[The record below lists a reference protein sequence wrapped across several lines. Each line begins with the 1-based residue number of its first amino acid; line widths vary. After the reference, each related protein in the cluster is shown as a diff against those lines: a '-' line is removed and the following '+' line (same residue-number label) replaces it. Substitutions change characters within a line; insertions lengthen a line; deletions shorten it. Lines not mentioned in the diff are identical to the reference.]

1 MIVFFIILTILFLI
15 TSFFLLLLLS
25 NIEIEIAKLWF
36 DSSNIKEEKL
46 ENFLFYIRLKFL
58 DKITWFKIRIDSKK
72 IIKIKKSKL
81 LKSKTFEKISKMKNI
96 KESILKN
103 KKEIINIRNLKD
115 LDIKIEQ
122 LNLDMKISASD
133 YIITS
138 FFVAFIA
145 SVISIIL
152 AKNIKRYEKN
162 KYRYLITPI
171 YEYKPTLKIKLNCI
185 IDIKIVHIMNV
196 IYMLVKKRSV
206 EYDERTSDRRT
217 YVCSND

>member
-1 MIVFFIILTILFLI
+1 MAVFLILLTILFLI
-15 TSFFLLLLLS
+15 SLLFLFLLLS
-25 NIEIEIAKLWF
+25 NLEIEINKLWF
-36 DSSNIKEEKL
+36 DSSNKKGEKL
-46 ENFLFYIRLKFL
+46 KDYLFYIRLKIL
-58 DKITWFKIRIDSKK
+58 DKITW
-72 IIKIKKSKL
+72 IKIKIDDKKIKKIKNSKL
-81 LKSKTFEKISKMKNI
+81 LKSKTFEKINKMKNV

-103 KKEIINIRNLKD
+103 KKEILNIRNLKD

-122 LNLDMKISASD
+122 LNLDMKISVSD

-138 FFVAFIA
+138 FSTAFIA

-152 AKNIKRYEKN
+152 AKKIKKYEEN
-162 KYRYLITPI
+162 RYRYLISPI

-206 EYDERTSDRRT
+206 EYDKRTSNRRT

>member
-1 MIVFFIILTILFLI
+1 MIVFFIILTILFLF

-36 DSSNIKEEKL
+36 DSSNIKGEKL

-58 DKITWFKIRIDSKK
+58 DKITWFKIRIDSKR

-81 LKSKTFEKISKMKNI
+81 LKSKTFEKISKMKNV

>member
-1 MIVFFIILTILFLI
+1 MIVFYIVLTILFLI

-25 NIEIEIAKLWF
+25 NIEIEIDKLWF
-36 DSSNIKEEKL
+36 DSSNKKGERL
-46 ENFLFYIRLKFL
+46 EDYLFYIRLKFL
-58 DKITWFKIRIDSKK
+58 DKITWLKIKIDSKK
-72 IIKIKKSKL
+72 ITKIKKSKL
-81 LKSKTFEKISKMKNI
+81 LKSKTLEKISKMKNV

-122 LNLDMKISASD
+122 LNLDMKISVSD

-138 FFVAFIA
+138 FTTAIIA
-145 SVISIIL
+145 SIISIIL
-152 AKNIKRYEKN
+152 AKNINKYEKR
-162 KYRYLITPI
+162 KYKYAITPI

-206 EYDERTSDRRT
+206 EYDERTSNRRT
-217 YVCSND
+217 YASLND